1 MNYAITLKDK
11 RDVAIRRRWI
21 VLLVLALLLLLY
33 FAWHLITG
41 QRGLMAWRQLDDNL
55 HRASIMLSTLSAE
68 EKSLEHRARL
78 LRRDNLDLDMV
89 EEQARHSLGYM
100 EPDEKIILLKEEP

>member
-1 MNYAITLKDK
+1 MSYSVTLKDK
-11 RDVAIRRRWI
+11 RDAATKRRRLF
-21 VLLVLALLLLLY
+21 LLVLAVLLLLY
-33 FAWHLITG
+33 FTWHLITG
-41 QRGLMAWRQLDDNL
+41 HRGLMAWRQVDISLSQ
-55 HRASIMLSTLSAE
+55 ASATLAILNAE